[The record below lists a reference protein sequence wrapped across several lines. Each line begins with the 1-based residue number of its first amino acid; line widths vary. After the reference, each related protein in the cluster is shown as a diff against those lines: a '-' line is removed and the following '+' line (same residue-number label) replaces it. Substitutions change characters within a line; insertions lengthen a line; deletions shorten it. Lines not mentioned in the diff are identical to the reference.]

1 MTTRRKTRQS
11 ALKCN
16 KTEESSSSESE
27 YSKTLKIITKLSQK
41 YLSTTDSKK
50 KPSSTRERSK
60 RSPDKAYDGDEE
72 NTSPDGSDS
81 TTSVSSKSK
90 SSLYDFDEED
100 PEPMTSSLKKP
111 KAKRKRSPPLKTTVS
126 KSKSAKSKGSS
137 PKITPKTENKS
148 SVPKKSRNKKVL
160 TSQSTPMDTCPV
172 LHSNSIESPINIRS
186 SLKVKNVSFSPN
198 VSEIIPASFTPVVSL
213 QRLESDN
220 VEGSQRQLRKRKNEP
235 PSTQTVKSP
244 KIKKVTPTSKDKLLK
259 KEKSRDSGMYL
270 SPEVVA
276 EKDFKARAVSTPF
289 NPALVPIQ
297 TSLNTYRDPA
307 LLNVSPV
314 KKTSSSGPVT
324 PLSDYASMDSITHQL
339 TFDDSMTDIDKNTA
353 QKIELFTTE
362 EDLAVNKSFQK
373 SYKPAKRKLEKRK
386 AMKANAKVDEWM
398 EKMNT
403 EFSEIEGFEL
413 SIEDNA

>member
-11 ALKCN
+11 TLKGN

-41 YLSTTDSKK
+41 YLSTDDPKK
-50 KPSSTRERSK
+50 KPASTKARSK

-72 NTSPDGSDS
+72 NTSPDGSDT

-100 PEPMTSSLKKP
+100 PEPMTSSLKQP
-111 KAKRKRSPPLKTTVS
+111 KTKRKRSPPVKTTVS
-126 KSKSAKSKGSS
+126 KSKSAKSKNSP
-137 PKITPKTENKS
+137 PKITSKVENKS
-148 SVPKKSRNKKVL
+148 SVPKKARNKKVPP
-160 TSQSTPMDTCPV
+160 SQSSPMDTCPV
-172 LHSNSIESPINIRS
+172 LHTNSIESPIIRS
-186 SLKVKNVSFSPN
+186 SLKGKNVSFSPN

-213 QRLESDN
+213 QRLEVDN
-220 VEGSQRQLRKRKNEP
+220 VEGSQRQLRKRKHEP
-235 PSTQTVKSP
+235 PPTQSVKSP

-259 KEKSRDSGMYL
+259 KEKSRDSGMFL
-270 SPEVVA
+270 SPDVVA

-289 NPALVPIQ
+289 NPSMVPIQ
-297 TSLNTYRDPA
+297 TSLNAYRDPA
-307 LLNVSPV
+307 SLNVSPV
-314 KKTSSSGPVT
+314 KKTSTSGPVT

-353 QKIELFTTE
+353 QNIELFTTE
-362 EDLAVNKSFQK
+362 EDLAVNRSFQK
-373 SYKPAKRKLEKRK
+373 SYKPAKRKLEKK
-386 AMKANAKVDEWM
+386 KTMKANAKVDEWM